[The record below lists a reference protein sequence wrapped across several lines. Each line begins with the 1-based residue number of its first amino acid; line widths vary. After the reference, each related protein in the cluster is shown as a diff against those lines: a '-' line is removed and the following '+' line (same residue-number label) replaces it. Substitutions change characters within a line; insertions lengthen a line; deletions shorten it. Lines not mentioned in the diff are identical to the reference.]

1 MSNELQT
8 AAIMSAFSALVVIA
22 GYSNKNNIID
32 ERTEKRQEYN
42 LAEINKL
49 AEKEVK
55 KLQNIICNIGQ
66 LKLLKS

>member
-1 MSNELQT
+1 MTKELQT
-8 AAIMSAFSALVVIA
+8 AAIMSAFSTLVVIA

-55 KLQNIICNIGQ
+55 KLQAIMKNLN
-66 LKLLKS
+66 LM